1 MKLPQIFTDY
11 TDNEFVLD
19 ALHTLILI
27 LNANIFI
34 VGYYL
39 RILFH
44 LKCTQDGRNRYDIFS
59 YPMLI

>member
-34 VGYYL
+34 VGDYL

-44 LKCTQDGRNRYDIFS
+44 LECSQDLGTK
-59 YPMLI
+59 